1 MWFKYLFF
9 VNREF
14 QNNKNEQQLELSS
27 ENDNNLESKSKEKMK
42 EVESGS
48 SDELKNTT
56 YRGNGGLRKRHF
68 VPRIRK

>member
-1 MWFKYLFF
+1 MVQIF
-9 VNREF
+9 VFCKLGVPE
-14 QNNKNEQQLELSS
+14 NNKNEQLELSS

-48 SDELKNTT
+48 SELKNTT